1 MFQEKYTF
9 KCQQSLM
16 QKGAIFCNRKTG
28 LKSRSREK
36 SEGLETGEAGC
47 LENLPSKLECK

>member
-36 SEGLETGEAGC
+36 SEGLVTGEAVG
-47 LENLPSKLECK
+47 LDTPSLQTRV